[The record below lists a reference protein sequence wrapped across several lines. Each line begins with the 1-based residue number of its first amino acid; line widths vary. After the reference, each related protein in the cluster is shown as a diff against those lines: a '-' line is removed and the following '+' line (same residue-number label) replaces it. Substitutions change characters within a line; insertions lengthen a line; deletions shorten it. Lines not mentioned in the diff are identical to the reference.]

1 MREQLG
7 AGTVRSDDRV
17 VEVPR
22 FRVAVTAGADA
33 GAEAVSHEGR
43 ITVGT
48 NEGVTLRL
56 TDPTVSGYHAEFEA
70 TRGGILVRDLGST
83 NGTLLGRT
91 HVREVVARDTMEL
104 KLGRTQVRLHLGD
117 ERAAVATSPN
127 PAFGELL
134 GRSAAMRAVFAVL
147 ERAAQLSSPV
157 LITGE
162 SGTGKELAARAL
174 HAASPRASMPMEVVD
189 CGGLPSTLIESE
201 LFGHERGAFTGA
213 TTEREGAFERADGG
227 TVFLDELGELPLEQQ
242 PKLLRVLGEGEVRR
256 VGGRKTRKVDVRVV
270 AATNRDLRREVNAGN
285 FRADLFYRLAVVQVR
300 MPALRERAEDIP
312 SLAEAIAERVKKQ
325 RGLDPGLTIDAAA
338 WQAMSTHAWP
348 GNVRELRNHIEQLLV
363 LQGTMP
369 LLEEAAAAAPA
380 RGREGLFD
388 GLDKLP
394 LRIAKAEL
402 IERFEREYV
411 TSLLEQTG
419 WNVAEAARRAGI
431 DRVTMFRTIAR
442 YGVRREG

>member
-1 MREQLG
+1 MREQRG
-7 AGTVRSDDRV
+7 AATVRSDDLV

-22 FRVAVTAGADA
+22 FRVAVIAGVDA
-33 GAEAVSHEGR
+33 GAEGVSHEGR
-43 ITVGT
+43 ISVGT
-48 NEGVTLRL
+48 TEGVTLRL
-56 TDPTVSGYHAEFEA
+56 TDPTVSGYHVEFEA

-91 HVREVVARDTMEL
+91 LVREVIARDTMEL
-104 KLGRTQVRLHLGD
+104 KLGRTQVRLLLGD
-117 ERAAVATSPN
+117 ERASVATSPKGS
-127 PAFGELL
+127 FGELL

-147 ERAAQLSSPV
+147 ERAAPLSTPV

-174 HAASPRASMPMEVVD
+174 HAASPRASRPMEVVD

-213 TTEREGAFERADGG
+213 TAEREGAFERADGG
-227 TVFLDELGELPLEQQ
+227 TVFLDELGELPLEHQ

-256 VGGRKTRKVDVRVV
+256 IGGRKTRKVDVRVV

-312 SLAEAIAERVKKQ
+312 ALVEAITESVKRQ
-325 RGLDPGLTIDAAA
+325 RGLDPALTIDAAA
-338 WQAMSTHAWP
+338 WQAMSNHTWP
-348 GNVRELRNHIEQLLV
+348 GNVRELRNHVEQLLV
-363 LQGTMP
+363 LQGATPP
-369 LLEEAAAAAPA
+369 LESAASGAA
-380 RGREGLFD
+380 RGGAGILD
-388 GLDKLP
+388 GLVRLP
-394 LRIAKAEL
+394 LRVAKAEL

-419 WNVAEAARRAGI
+419 WNVAEAARCAGI